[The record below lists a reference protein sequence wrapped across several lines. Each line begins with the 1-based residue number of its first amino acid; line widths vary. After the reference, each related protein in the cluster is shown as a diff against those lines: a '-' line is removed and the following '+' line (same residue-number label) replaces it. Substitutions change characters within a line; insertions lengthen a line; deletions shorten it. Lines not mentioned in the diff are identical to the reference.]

1 MFFLETRW
9 ADSDSSII
17 QLYLDFFDNFI
28 DIIFVFLSLIL
39 LVCLEQF
46 YIIHYN
52 QKIRNEISKR
62 ESKNKNEKLLEN
74 NNKVKMKLFKK
85 LLFFF
90 ILFILYYL

>member
-1 MFFLETRW
+1 MMM
-9 ADSDSSII
+9 II
-17 QLYLDFFDNFI
+17 NKKIELKRFYNYINFI

-74 NNKVKMKLFKK
+74 NNNNND
-85 LLFFF
+85 
-90 ILFILYYL
+90 YLKI